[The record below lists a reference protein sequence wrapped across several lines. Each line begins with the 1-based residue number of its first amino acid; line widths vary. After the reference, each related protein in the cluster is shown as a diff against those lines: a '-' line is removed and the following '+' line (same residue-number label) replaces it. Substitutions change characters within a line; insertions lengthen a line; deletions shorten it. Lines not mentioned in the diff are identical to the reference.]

1 MAKIL
6 AVGGGSG
13 GHVTPVVAVCKELRE
28 TGDHELRFWCDR
40 KFGANAKGI
49 FAKFDETIPIDL
61 IVAGKL
67 RRYHGVGKLAH
78 LRPSIL
84 LPNMRDIVLVMA
96 GFVQS
101 VWKLLRWRPDVI
113 FMKGGYVCL
122 PVGYAARLLKI
133 PLVLHDSDA
142 HPGLT
147 NRLLAPFASAIG
159 TGAPLEYY
167 NYPPEKSRY
176 VGIPIAETFRAYSE
190 KEKRTFKAK
199 LGFDPMRPLVVV
211 TGGGLGAKRINDGVV
226 AVRDALLEEASVY
239 LISGDF
245 QYKELKSRVDERE
258 GWRLDA
264 FVHEGM
270 AQVLAAADV
279 VVARAG
285 ATTLLEL
292 AALHAPT
299 IVVPNGQLT
308 GGHQLKNAKVYQDAL
323 AVVIVTED
331 DMVQSPEVLS
341 NKIIGLLRAPKI
353 RKGLGENFAKFAKPH
368 AAREMAEMI
377 LMVVRRQGRR

>member
-1 MAKIL
+1 M
-6 AVGGGSG
+6 
-13 GHVTPVVAVCKELRE
+13 
-28 TGDHELRFWCDR
+28 
-40 KFGANAKGI
+40 
-49 FAKFDETIPIDL
+49 
-61 IVAGKL
+61 
-67 RRYHGVGKLAH
+67 Y
-78 LRPSIL
+78 
-84 LPNMRDIVLVMA
+84 LV
-96 GFVQS
+96 
-101 VWKLLRWRPDVI
+101 
-113 FMKGGYVCL
+113 
-122 PVGYAARLLKI
+122 
-133 PLVLHDSDA
+133 
-142 HPGLT
+142 
-147 NRLLAPFASAIG
+147 
-159 TGAPLEYY
+159 
-167 NYPPEKSRY
+167 
-176 VGIPIAETFRAYSE
+176 
-190 KEKRTFKAK
+190 
-199 LGFDPMRPLVVV
+199 
-211 TGGGLGAKRINDGVV
+211 
-226 AVRDALLEEASVY
+226 
-239 LISGDF
+239 SGDF
-245 QYKELKSRVDERE
+245 QYNELKSRVDERE

-264 FVHEGM
+264 FVYEDM

-331 DMVQSPEVLS
+331 DMAESPEVLS